1 MGGCNVHYSYYY
13 FTDAVDPRTQVARA
27 FDRRSQMQKN
37 ELGDECFDRSAED
50 ILKIM
55 AERNRQSSSGQP
67 VAGGQRAPPQIVQ
80 SVDGKRRAVF
90 YDDRTKW
97 LPEEPAYQLQLD
109 K

>member
-1 MGGCNVHYSYYY
+1 MSTTHTTILLTPLIPGLKWREHLIGDHKC
-13 FTDAVDPRTQVARA
+13 R
-27 FDRRSQMQKN
+27 KN

-97 LPEEPAYQLQLD
+97 LPEGPAYQLQLD